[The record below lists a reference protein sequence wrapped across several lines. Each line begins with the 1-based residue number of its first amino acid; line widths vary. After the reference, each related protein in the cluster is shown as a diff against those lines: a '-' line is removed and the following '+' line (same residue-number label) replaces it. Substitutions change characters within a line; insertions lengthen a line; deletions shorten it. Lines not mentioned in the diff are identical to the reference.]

1 MRLARLGHPYPG
13 LEAFAAGVVGSG
25 LRCEEG
31 LVAGCSRQCR
41 RCASEGVGRPNSGH
55 GVRSMLLSRNCTV
68 EPQWAMVRA
77 KWAAL
82 RAAFE
87 SNGADRFDRV
97 RTPPVETTHRRG
109 GPGRATSAGGRG
121 RGSAGMGT
129 RTMREK
135 VPNAGERAVHWACE
149 VAIRCRGE
157 GEPGG
162 RIEGSHARRQ
172 QCGMWSA
179 NGRGT
184 SSGAAV
190 GNGGGEGN
198 AGLLRDWRD
207 RGNGCGADAVGV
219 NCATTGWPRPGMGM
233 LEHGAGAGGAALGGG
248 HRPGRLATVNSR
260 RAMQG
265 PQREYSPGGG
275 S

>member
-1 MRLARLGHPYPG
+1 MKKSPDARRQKDCGVFRSTLRRTATSSSEGGAVRLARLGHPYPG

-31 LVAGCSRQCR
+31 LVAGCSRQCQ

-109 GPGRATSAGGRG
+109 GPGRATSANERG
-121 RGSAGMGT
+121 RGSAGMGK
-129 RTMREK
+129 RAMREK
-135 VPNAGERAVHWACE
+135 ALDAEERASRSVSMAMHEGPEGKPPAPAGTRRASACH
-149 VAIRCRGE
+149 
-157 GEPGG
+157 G
-162 RIEGSHARRQ
+162 RI
-172 QCGMWSA
+172 
-179 NGRGT
+179 
-184 SSGAAV
+184 
-190 GNGGGEGN
+190 
-198 AGLLRDWRD
+198 
-207 RGNGCGADAVGV
+207 
-219 NCATTGWPRPGMGM
+219 
-233 LEHGAGAGGAALGGG
+233 
-248 HRPGRLATVNSR
+248 R
-260 RAMQG
+260 RA
-265 PQREYSPGGG
+265 SC
-275 S
+275 